1 MDVKRAGAVPLSVVA
16 ALAGGAAVAPGLSA
30 QEVDSV
36 PDAAEKEGLRLGV
49 LVGVGVELVGPP
61 SPGASAD
68 LVLDLPELPIWVSL
82 QLMAQTVSWNVQYDA
97 VTRRDTHRLCRV
109 RLGYGKRQGPMFYAL
124 FEKGIGVVKK
134 DPGCCPGDTYD
145 VAGIGLGGGTSFG
158 RFTASLEAVLGG
170 ATRGDHG
177 PYIRF
182 GPQLQ
187 YRVALPSWG
196 NR

>member
-1 MDVKRAGAVPLSVVA
+1 MDAKGAGAVPLSVVA
-16 ALAGGAAVAPGLSA
+16 ALAGGAAVAPGLPA

-49 LVGVGVELVGPP
+49 LVGVRGELFPVP

-82 QLMAQTVSWNVQYDA
+82 QLMAQTVRWNVQYDA
-97 VTRRDTHRLCRV
+97 VTRRDTHRLLRV
-109 RLGYGKRQGPMFYAL
+109 RLGYGKRQGLVYAL
-124 FEKGIGVVKK
+124 FEKGRGVVRK

-187 YRVALPSWG
+187 YRVPLPSWG